1 MRVIY
6 FLYTPFAWMVSEA
19 VDVLGLL
26 DAVLYMFLTIYVF
39 RKQRLLKR
47 QPQKSQA
54 ERFIV
59 LLLILLLAVT
69 VMFAA
74 VTSNYGT
81 AIRHRCKL
89 FPIILLIVADEL
101 RKSRIQ
107 IGTRK

>member
-1 MRVIY
+1 MKKNHK
-6 FLYTPFAWMVSEA
+6 LPLSMVLS
-19 VDVLGLL
+19 GG
-26 DAVLYMFLTIYVF
+26 
-39 RKQRLLKR
+39 
-47 QPQKSQA
+47 
-54 ERFIV
+54 V